1 MNFGKVREILL
12 KHRLDTGK
20 LLFTAECG
28 CAIIEGSNGVDVI
41 YCCKHAA
48 APDMYEALKEI
59 ESEAVESTETPFC
72 YVLTGRLMARV
83 MDLIAKA
90 EGK

>member
-48 APDMYEALKEI
+48 APDMHEALKALLRDYSI
-59 ESEAVESTETPFC
+59 NPNSNIFYEAC
-72 YVLTGRLMARV
+72 RKARLAL
-83 MDLIAKA
+83 DKA